1 VETPSVFSFEKT
13 KIWPP
18 TSSGEDNDWA
28 AKLANHL
35 RSIGDGVTSLS
46 SKALQELLLAIWSS
60 TGIDNIM
67 ELAHH
72 TREKATTI
80 QSTVALNAVGK
91 ELTPS
96 DFSAMAEA
104 IAKML
109 HVRTAEMLSHIDSL
123 VVHAATAEVLE
134 AYIDELSTRNG
145 SLFLAYDKATSI
157 QGHQYGKKY
166 SRDSYR
172 RFVVESAI
180 PVVYEEQDGA
190 TRCAGDGQANR

>member
-1 VETPSVFSFEKT
+1 
-13 KIWPP
+13 
-18 TSSGEDNDWA
+18 
-28 AKLANHL
+28 
-35 RSIGDGVTSLS
+35 
-46 SKALQELLLAIWSS
+46 
-60 TGIDNIM
+60 M

-190 TRCAGDGQANR
+190 TRGGVQETDKPTVDRALKVGQVLYWLEKYFGGGVFAMLLHNDWENL